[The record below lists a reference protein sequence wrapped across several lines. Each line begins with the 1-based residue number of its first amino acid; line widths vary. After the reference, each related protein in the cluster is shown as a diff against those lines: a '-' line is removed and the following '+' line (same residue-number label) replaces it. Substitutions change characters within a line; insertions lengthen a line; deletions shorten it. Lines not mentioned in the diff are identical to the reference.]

1 MARLVSLL
9 LQGVMAGLHC
19 QVLGR
24 LLKLFWFT
32 LYMSCFAVVLYITNV
47 QHNVQLLGLC
57 NACVFSIVIGV
68 TPVQVLDSLFVDT
81 SRCSLCLT
89 ILCVYAVSLYTVV
102 TLLNLKHNHNNSIL
116 TMLGR

>member
-1 MARLVSLL
+1 
-9 LQGVMAGLHC
+9 
-19 QVLGR
+19 
-24 LLKLFWFT
+24 
-32 LYMSCFAVVLYITNV
+32 MSCFAVVLYITNV